1 MPAPRAGKPLVAI
14 IALKREVF
22 PDLSA
27 AVEML
32 REAYPD
38 EGSPAEVTR
47 GMDSA
52 VFRWGG
58 GPVAIALKSEPIAE
72 ADLEEACAA
81 AWWWEQAAEQLAH
94 HKAHLLVSL
103 APSGEDPVTRHVR
116 LSRVVAVLLAQCEG
130 AGVYWPGGGIVHEP
144 QAFAE
149 QAADLSR
156 ENLHPGL
163 WIDMHISP
171 NDDESWS
178 LYTVGLSALGRTEIE
193 IPSTTHEPS
202 DAYELCADVIRY
214 LLASGEEIEDGG
226 VISRDGE
233 EQIEV
238 RYGPSMFDED
248 VEVMHLEF

>member
-1 MPAPRAGKPLVAI
+1 MPAPRSGKPLVAM

-27 AVEML
+27 AVDML
-32 REAYPD
+32 AQAYPD
-38 EGSPAEVTR
+38 EGSPSEVTR
-47 GMDSA
+47 GTDSA
-52 VFRWGG
+52 VFRWGS
-58 GPVAIALKSEPIAE
+58 GPVAVALKSEPIAQP
-72 ADLEEACAA
+72 DLEEACTA
-81 AWWWEQAAEQLAH
+81 AWWWEQAAEQLAS

-103 APSGEDPVTRHVR
+103 APTGEDPVTRHVR
-116 LSRVVAVLLAQCEG
+116 LSRVVAVLLAQCDA

-149 QAADLSR
+149 QAADLAPD
-156 ENLHPGL
+156 NLHPGL

-178 LYTVGLSALGRTEIE
+178 LYTVGLFAFGRKEIE

-202 DAYELCADVIRY
+202 AVYELCANVIGY

-226 VISRDGE
+226 VISRSDD

-248 VEVMHLEF
+248 GEVMLLEF